1 MTELQRL
8 AGIVISP
15 RKTFEDIQ
23 QRPTWILPVA
33 LLLVFHLLG
42 DFVLFRVVITD
53 ANFDQLARAKVQGD
67 AGVAGRQNSPA
78 EEAQQIDTLRRERVH
93 WYFFTL
99 IAVPLSL
106 LVLSLFF
113 YIVLRLTGTDV
124 TFPKVLVVVCWTSVI
139 YRCIGGAF
147 TITTLLVRGPAN
159 FFPGPSE
166 AWSPTSIAQ
175 LVPRSAVSP
184 KVYSSLVKLDIFLVW
199 WLAVLSIGFAKIS
212 KNLSLAKSGVLVAV
226 CEVIYLLVNAF
237 RWPR

>member
-15 RKTFEDIQ
+15 TRTFEDIQ
-23 QRPTWILPVA
+23 QRPTWILPVV
-33 LLLVFHLLG
+33 LLLLFHLLG

-53 ANFDQLARAKVQGD
+53 ANFDQLARAKVQWD